1 MKIKSKKIPA
11 ALVLLF
17 LQLFHPF
24 ATHAQNAFSA
34 SGVEFPI
41 LRNGSAAWGDFDND
55 GNLDLVVT
63 GFTNVLPYISEIWRN
78 NGDSTFSRF
87 PADLGPHAQGA
98 VAWADLNNDGF
109 LDLILTGKTNPPAAD
124 YSTEIW
130 RNQSGTNFV
139 RVPNNLPAG
148 SLGSITTGDFDN
160 DGRLD
165 VVLNGSEGATS
176 NAVFRN
182 LGNFAFTDNGMP
194 QFSNPGIGFSQ
205 FADMDNDGWL
215 DLFVDGDPDSFEA
228 GGPFARLYRNL
239 NGVGLT
245 NTASLPGAG
254 YARGEIGDYNH
265 DGHLDLL
272 TASTLGSDTNAHVWF
287 NNGLEFLESGNE
299 FPPSSFGGGTAEA
312 SWGDYDNDGF
322 SDVFLLWRSQV
333 ARVFRN
339 TGGGIFTNINANFPN
354 PDGTT
359 DSQIGEWG
367 DFDDDGKLDLLMSV
381 SLVNYPGNAYRLYRN
396 NTLVSNTPP
405 TAPSGLTYE
414 LSQNGTNVTLR
425 WMGASDAQTP
435 EGGLTYNVRV
445 GTTPG
450 GCDVISPMADAIT
463 GKRRIPA
470 LGNAQM
476 RHFTLLRNLEFG
488 RTYYWGVQAVDTAFA
503 GGAWASEASFTTRIP
518 TSGDLDNDGVV
529 SRTEFDIV
537 LENYLANSPY
547 LRITNTAGLGGT
559 NVTFALTNDIAGALS
574 VEYSTNLTDW
584 QLLGPATPRYL
595 FSDPDA
601 TNSPQRSYR
610 LRWP

>member
-1 MKIKSKKIPA
+1 
-11 ALVLLF
+11 
-17 LQLFHPF
+17 
-24 ATHAQNAFSA
+24 
-34 SGVEFPI
+34 
-41 LRNGSAAWGDFDND
+41 
-55 GNLDLVVT
+55 
-63 GFTNVLPYISEIWRN
+63 
-78 NGDSTFSRF
+78 
-87 PADLGPHAQGA
+87 
-98 VAWADLNNDGF
+98 
-109 LDLILTGKTNPPAAD
+109 
-124 YSTEIW
+124 
-130 RNQSGTNFV
+130 
-139 RVPNNLPAG
+139 
-148 SLGSITTGDFDN
+148 
-160 DGRLD
+160 
-165 VVLNGSEGATS
+165 
-176 NAVFRN
+176 
-182 LGNFAFTDNGMP
+182 
-194 QFSNPGIGFSQ
+194 
-205 FADMDNDGWL
+205 
-215 DLFVDGDPDSFEA
+215 
-228 GGPFARLYRNL
+228 
-239 NGVGLT
+239 
-245 NTASLPGAG
+245 
-254 YARGEIGDYNH
+254 
-265 DGHLDLL
+265 
-272 TASTLGSDTNAHVWF
+272 
-287 NNGLEFLESGNE
+287 
-299 FPPSSFGGGTAEA
+299 
-312 SWGDYDNDGF
+312 
-322 SDVFLLWRSQV
+322 V

-488 RTYYWGVQAVDTAFA
+488 RTYYWSVQAVDTAFA